1 MVCKQEKMYK
11 TMLKVVLILVA
22 INLRRIESDSDIG
35 GDQPQENTRRNAVSD
50 KKRREIFDALL
61 ARARNT

>member
-1 MVCKQEKMYK
+1 
-11 TMLKVVLILVA
+11 MLKVVLILVA

-35 GDQPQENTRRNAVSD
+35 GDQPQENTRRNVVSD

-61 ARARNT
+61 ARAQNT

>member
-1 MVCKQEKMYK
+1 M
-11 TMLKVVLILVA
+11 T
-22 INLRRIESDSDIG
+22 DIG
-35 GDQPQENTRRNAVSD
+35 GDQPQENTRRNVVSD